1 MTTEATHMPQSFS
14 ITSDGTTCDAWYFP
28 ASNDDLTTPAGRPAV
43 VMAHGFAG
51 TKDCGLDSFG
61 SRLADA
67 GLDVVAFDYRGFGAS
82 EGEPRQIISPP
93 AQIADYRAALAAT
106 AALPGVDPDRLVLW
120 GVSMSGGTVLD
131 VAAGRADV
139 AAVISLTPLVTALAN
154 EKPPAHRE
162 GAPGDANRTAGST
175 ASLLALAARDKLAA
189 RTGRRRVMAPV
200 VGQPGETALINFP
213 GTYDDYVSI
222 AGPTW
227 RNEVNASIALD
238 ALANRPN
245 RAAGKV
251 TCPALF
257 QIADHD
263 RCVPVHAAVK
273 AGVKAGALI
282 RHYPC
287 DHFDVYPGKRWH
299 QHIIDHQV
307 AFLTKVLRPQVPAPL

>member
-1 MTTEATHMPQSFS
+1 MAGLGLIGGSLGLALAERGWHVS
-14 ITSDGTTCDAWYFP
+14 G
-28 ASNDDLTTPAGRPAV
+28 DDLDPARVERALAMGVVQAV
-43 VMAHGFAG
+43 
-51 TKDCGLDSFG
+51 GLDP
-61 SRLADA
+61 LAEITF
-67 GLDVVAFDYRGFGAS
+67 VA
-82 EGEPRQIISPP
+82 
-93 AQIADYRAALAAT
+93 
-106 AALPGVDPDRLVLW
+106 
-120 GVSMSGGTVLD
+120 
-131 VAAGRADV
+131 
-139 AAVISLTPLVTALAN
+139 TPV
-154 EKPPAHRE
+154 
-162 GAPGDANRTAGST
+162 
-175 ASLLALAARDKLAA
+175 LALAARDKLAA

-200 VGQPGETALINFP
+200 VGQPGETTLINFP

>member
-1 MTTEATHMPQSFS
+1 MPQSLTFLS
-14 ITSDGTTCDAWYFP
+14 GETPCDAWYFP
-28 ASNDDLTTPAGRPAV
+28 AEHDDMATAAGRPAV

-61 SRLADA
+61 AQLSGA
-67 GLDVVAFDYRGFGAS
+67 GIDVVAFDYRGFGAS
-82 EGEPRQIISPP
+82 AGRPRQIISPA

-131 VAAGRADV
+131 VAAGRNDV
-139 AAVISLTPLVTALAN
+139 AAVISLTPLVTALAR
-154 EKPPAHRE
+154 EQPPAHRDGSDAGRSA
-162 GAPGDANRTAGST
+162 GATA
-175 ASLLALAARDKLAA
+175 ALLKLAARDKLAA
-189 RTGRRRVMAPV
+189 RIGRERVMAPV
-200 VGQPGETALINFP
+200 VGRPGEAALISFP
-213 GTYDDYVSI
+213 GTFDDYRSI

-245 RAAGKV
+245 KAAGKI

-257 QIADHD
+257 QIADFD

-273 AGVKAGALI
+273 AGIAARALI

-299 QHIIDHQV
+299 QHVVDHQIG
-307 AFLTKVLRPQVPAPL
+307 FLTKVLGRRDTQPVT